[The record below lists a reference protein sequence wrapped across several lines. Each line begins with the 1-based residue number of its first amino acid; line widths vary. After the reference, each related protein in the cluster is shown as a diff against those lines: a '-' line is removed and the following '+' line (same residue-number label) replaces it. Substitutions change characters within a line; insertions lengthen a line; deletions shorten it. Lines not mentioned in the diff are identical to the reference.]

1 MRVFIAVLLMVFSAA
16 PAMAELVKVTD
27 QSQFV
32 QLVSGKTLTRPLV
45 KITVSQDGNIAGRGS
60 VWDIEGTWSWKDG
73 YFCRDLFWGGD
84 ALGYNCQEVQAS
96 ADGRIK
102 FTSDRGAGDSAMFS
116 LK

>member
-1 MRVFIAVLLMVFSAA
+1 MRMMIAAA
-16 PAMAELVKVTD
+16 IALATASPVWADLIKVND
-27 QSQFV
+27 QGQFV
-32 QLVSGKTLTRPLV
+32 ELINGKTLTRPLIRIKV
-45 KITVSQDGNIAGRGS
+45 APDGEIAGRGS
-60 VWDIEGTWSWKDG
+60 LWDIEGSWSWQDG

-116 LK
+116 LR